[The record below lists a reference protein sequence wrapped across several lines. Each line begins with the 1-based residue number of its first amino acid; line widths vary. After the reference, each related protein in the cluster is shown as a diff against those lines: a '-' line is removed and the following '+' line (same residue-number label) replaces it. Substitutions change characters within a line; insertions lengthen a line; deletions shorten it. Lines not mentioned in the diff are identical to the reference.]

1 MSTLTQAIQYLWPTL
16 NFADVDGTLANVR
29 YDEPLP
35 QGFTPPTQ
43 ADIDTALIA
52 MANVKVITN
61 AQLKRQLNVE
71 GQLATAQQLVTAAGG
86 LIMELWYGAAT
97 FNIADPELV
106 ALATTAPPNG
116 LGMTPDQLQTFFND
130 AAKL

>member
-1 MSTLTQAIQYLWPTL
+1 MNEVTTTDVLNAIRPGQWVC
-16 NFADVDGTLANVR
+16 NIDDTLAGVQLK
-29 YDEPLP
+29 E
-35 QGFTPPTQ
+35 GVPPITQ
-43 ADIDTALIA
+43 QEFDAALISL
-52 MANVKVITN
+52 ANIKVITN
-61 AQLKRQLNVE
+61 AQLKRQLNAT

-86 LIMELWYGAAT
+86 LTMELWYGAAT
-97 FNIADPELV
+97 FNITDPELV